1 MIQKTIKICLYN
13 FLILCLF
20 SSYSNAE
27 FIDDFKKRAKSL
39 YLLHSVQETARTTGV
54 RQGKEKKKA
63 LIHAK
68 ADSRHL
74 EMLSYIP
81 NKSILLPINDV
92 QKIVKR
98 IERLTKKIETT
109 KEGEK
114 SQRMKF
120 DMAYEYFLLYVHY
133 LHEKYGVTRASDLN
147 MEDRIPVSDKELKQY
162 LALSEYYLKTFLSK
176 DNNQKDVFVKGR
188 QIFKV
193 TDDISFRVRNYKN
206 IYLNVYFLAMM
217 LECEKLAGEWGNTSE
232 SIILSE
238 TYDQKAWYWLD
249 SLWKRHFKS
258 NRDVAAYKPTT
269 KTLFNLYELY
279 LRYHFVGRYLRN
291 FSSANPLQDAQTR
304 TLLNRLYALQKEGKL
319 NQKKFYNYYKNEA
332 IKDSNNSNFIVNLY
346 LARRGYFATR
356 DLNFSLPKKELFEIY
371 RYFYDNAAKH
381 IKHKIAYRSNIYN
394 ELILFGVGID
404 NIRLMED
411 ELFNYATISMRLQD
425 SEQNSTS
432 VKRIKDSSQLTMAY
446 LIANI
451 LDKKR
456 RSGLDQNSEIY
467 RDLAESLTPRLVNK
481 KTNRWEYASIIHSAL
496 SMYYSRLKGASKDIN
511 NESLAMYHAKK
522 AFMAPCEKLYITYGS
537 GKESW
542 MKFFKLP
549 GAVSYLKLF
558 TDFQKKYQTSSDA
571 VMPREFNSGKIIG
584 QYRKM
589 KWEKTK

>member
-1 MIQKTIKICLYN
+1 MIQKTIKIW
-13 FLILCLF
+13 LCCFIALTLF
-20 SSYSNAE
+20 SSYCSAE

-39 YLLHSVQETARTTGV
+39 YLLHSVQETAKTTGV
-54 RQGKEKKKA
+54 SLSKDKKKA

-68 ADSRHL
+68 ADNKHL

-81 NKSILLPINDV
+81 NQSILLPITNV

-98 IERLTKKIETT
+98 IEHLTKKIETT

-147 MEDRIPVSDKELKQY
+147 MEDRIPVSDKELRQY
-162 LALSEYYLKTFLSK
+162 LSLSEYYLKTFLSK
-176 DNNQKDVFVKGR
+176 DQTQKDVFVKGR
-188 QIFKV
+188 QLFKV

-217 LECEKLAGEWGNTSE
+217 LECEKLAGEWGDTSK

-238 TYDQKAWYWLD
+238 AYDQKAWYWLD

-258 NRDVAAYKPTT
+258 NRDVAAYKPSA

-279 LRYHFVGRYLRN
+279 LRYNFFGRYLRDFN
-291 FSSANPLQDAQTR
+291 SANPLQDAQTR
-304 TLLNRLYALQKEGKL
+304 TLLNRLYALQKKGKL
-319 NQKKFYNYYKNEA
+319 NQKMFYNHYKNEA
-332 IKDSNNSNFIVNLY
+332 IKDSNSTTFLVNLY

-356 DLNFSLPKKELFEIY
+356 DLNFSLPKKELFEVY

-381 IKHKIAYRSNIYN
+381 IKNRIAYRSNIYN

-425 SEQNSTS
+425 TIQTS
-432 VKRIKDSSQLTMAY
+432 AKTRIKDSSQLTMAY

-451 LDKKR
+451 LDKKM

-467 RDLAESLTPRLVNK
+467 RDLAESLTPQLVNK
-481 KTNRWEYASIIHSAL
+481 ETNRWEYSSIIHSGL
-496 SMYYSRLKGASKDIN
+496 SMYYSRLKGTSNDIN

-522 AFMAPCEKLYITYGS
+522 AFMAPCQKLYMTYGT
-537 GKESW
+537 GKKSW
-542 MKFFKLP
+542 IKFFKLP

-571 VMPREFNSGKIIG
+571 VMPREYNSGKIINY
-584 QYRKM
+584 YRQM
-589 KWEKTK
+589 KYKKTK

>member
-1 MIQKTIKICLYN
+1 MIQKAIKICIYC
-13 FLILCLF
+13 FLTLFLCY
-20 SSYSNAE
+20 SYCSAE

-39 YLLHSVQETARTTGV
+39 YLLHSVQHTARTSGV
-54 RQGKEKKKA
+54 RKDKDTSKA
-63 LIHAK
+63 LIHSK

-81 NKSILLPINDV
+81 DQSILLPINNV

-98 IERLTKKIETT
+98 IEQLTKKIETT

-147 MEDRIPVSDKELKQY
+147 REDKIPVSDKELKQY
-162 LALSEYYLKTFLSK
+162 LALSEYYLKTFISK
-176 DNNQKDVFVKGR
+176 EQSQKNVFVKG
-188 QIFKV
+188 QQLFKV

-217 LECEKLAGEWGNTSE
+217 LECEKLAGEWGDTSK
-232 SIILSE
+232 SILLSE

-258 NRDVAAYKPTT
+258 NREVAAYKPTT

-279 LRYHFVGRYLRN
+279 LRYHFFGRHLRN
-291 FSSANPLQDAQTR
+291 FSSDNPLQDAQTR
-304 TLLNRLYALQKEGKL
+304 TLLNRLYALQKEGNLK
-319 NQKKFYNYYKNEA
+319 QKKFYNYYKNEA
-332 IKDSNNSNFIVNLY
+332 VKDSNNSNFIVNLY

-356 DLNFSLPKKELFEIY
+356 DLNFSLPKKELFEVY

-381 IKHKIAYRSNIYN
+381 IKNKIAYRSNIYN

-411 ELFNYATISMRLQD
+411 ELFNYATVSMRLQD
-425 SEQNSTS
+425 NDQNPSS

-446 LIANI
+446 LIAKI

-467 RDLAESLTPRLVNK
+467 RDLAESLTPKLVNK
-481 KTNRWEYASIIHSAL
+481 ETNRWEYASIIHSAL
-496 SMYYSRLKGASKDIN
+496 SMYYSRLKGTSNDVN

-522 AFMAPCEKLYITYGS
+522 AFMAPCKKLSITYGNGS
-537 GKESW
+537 NSW
-542 MKFFKLP
+542 KKFFKLP

-558 TDFQKKYQTSSDA
+558 TDFQKKYQTSSHA
-571 VMPREFNSGKIIG
+571 VMPREYNSGKIIAE
-584 QYRKM
+584 YRKM
-589 KWEKTK
+589 KWKKTK